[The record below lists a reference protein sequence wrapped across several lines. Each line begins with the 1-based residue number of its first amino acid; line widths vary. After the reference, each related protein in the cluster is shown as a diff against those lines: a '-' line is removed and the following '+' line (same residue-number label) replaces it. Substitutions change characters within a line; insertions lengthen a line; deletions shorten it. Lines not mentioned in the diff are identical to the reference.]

1 MLLRTKFTV
10 RENAISASVAGF
22 LYISGVYFSQESTV
36 PASMLLGSKWTRAHC
51 AGACLL
57 RCSLTCNA
65 HCQGLPQCPAPV
77 HWPLLSIL
85 VIIPGVCPPPQLT
98 VIAEAVTRDVAPF

>member
-65 HCQGLPQCPAPV
+65 HCQGLPQCPAPA
-77 HWPLLSIL
+77 HWPLLSIHASL
-85 VIIPGVCPPPQLT
+85 SSFQVSVPRPS
-98 VIAEAVTRDVAPF
+98 